1 MQASD
6 ATVDT
11 PLKAV
16 WDFSNSSQAAD
27 RRLEDNGE
35 PLDTGV
41 LAWPWLIVVRYAMAM
56 LAAALI
62 VLMKWIGFLNHG
74 FLEALG
80 TLLLLA
86 LLNVVASRTMQLR
99 TMKFGTKAL
108 YWAVLVADIIC
119 LTVMLGFSGG
129 VVNPLSALLIVPVM
143 LGAIGLPRGYAWSL
157 VVCSALGFGSLF
169 YLYIPLSLPSSH
181 VYHGDLLWH
190 FGGMWIAFV
199 ISASLITL
207 FLGKLTEAVLSRE
220 KEVIE
225 LQRAVSRRRQVA
237 SIAALAA
244 GAAHELNSPLGTIAV
259 VAHEMEVAC
268 KKLTLGPQL
277 VADAQLIRSEVDRC
291 RNALRQIAGR
301 EDGRS
306 AISISRIDPGL
317 LLQST
322 IEKLSAAE
330 QKRVRVEQG
339 AAELVHGP
347 AEALEKAILAL
358 IRNGLE
364 SHRDALVEV
373 RYQQK
378 GKTVEISVCDN
389 GPGFTPGTL
398 HRVTEPFFT
407 TKEEGGSRGMG
418 LFLVAVLMDE
428 LHGRLEVES
437 RLHQGANVRLTIPQ
451 GATLCR

>member
-1 MQASD
+1 MKPMQASD
-6 ATVDT
+6 STVDT
-11 PLKAV
+11 PLKAS
-16 WDFSNSSQAAD
+16 WDFSSSSQAAD
-27 RRLEDNGE
+27 RRLEDNGD
-35 PLDTGV
+35 PLDTGL
-41 LAWPWLIVVRYAMAM
+41 LAWPWLIVVRYAMAI

-62 VLMKWIGFLNHG
+62 VLMKWIGFLNQG

-80 TLLLLA
+80 ALLLLA
-86 LLNVVASRTMQLR
+86 ILNVIASRTMQLK
-99 TMKFGTKAL
+99 TVSLF
-108 YWAVLVADIIC
+108 WAVLVGDIIC

-129 VVNPLSALLIVPVM
+129 VVNPLSALLIVPVI

-157 VVCSALGFGSLF
+157 VFSSAFGFGCLF
-169 YLYIPLSLPSSH
+169 YFYIPLSLPSPH

-199 ISASLITL
+199 ITASLITL

-268 KKLTLGPQL
+268 KRLALGPQL
-277 VADAQLIRSEVDRC
+277 LADAQLIRSEVDRC
-291 RNALRQIAGR
+291 RDALSQIAGR

-306 AISISRIDPGL
+306 ATSISLIDPGRL
-317 LLQST
+317 IQNT
-322 IEKLSAAE
+322 VGKLSDTD
-330 QKRVRVEQG
+330 QSRVSVEG
-339 AAELVHGP
+339 GSVDPVHWP
-347 AEALEKAILAL
+347 AEAMEKAILAL

-364 SHRDALVEV
+364 SGANALVNV
-373 RYQQK
+373 RYRQM
-378 GKTVEISVCDN
+378 GETVEISVCDN
-389 GPGFTPGTL
+389 GPGFSPGTL

-407 TKEEGGSRGMG
+407 TKDDGGSRGMG

-428 LHGRLEVES
+428 LHGKLEVES
-437 RLHQGANVRLTIPQ
+437 TVHQGATVRLNIPR
-451 GATLCR
+451 AAKLCR